1 MAGRQLG
8 PLFCIYVVI
17 MPCFIFV
24 EPSDDG
30 WIVRGDFEGGPLNFA
45 TGARAEQ
52 AARDLAH
59 RLADAGEPV
68 VLEIRLRD
76 GARGGRFLFPPYG
89 GEPGAI
95 PAQRA

>member
-1 MAGRQLG
+1 MT
-8 PLFCIYVVI
+8 

-24 EPSDDG
+24 EPSSDG
-30 WIVRGDFEGGPLNFA
+30 WIVRGDFRGGPLQFP

-68 VLEIRLRD
+68 VLDIRLRD
-76 GARGGRFLFPPYG
+76 GARAGRFLFPPHAAG
-89 GEPGAI
+89 TEAPLAL
-95 PAQRA
+95 RA

>member
-1 MAGRQLG
+1 MT
-8 PLFCIYVVI
+8 

-24 EPSDDG
+24 EPSGDG
-30 WIVRGDFEGGPLNFA
+30 WIVRGDFRGRPLQFP

-76 GARGGRFLFPPYG
+76 GARAGRFLFPPH
-89 GEPGAI
+89 GEQTEA
-95 PAQRA
+95 ALALRA

>member
-1 MAGRQLG
+1 
-8 PLFCIYVVI
+8 

-24 EPSDDG
+24 EPSSDG
-30 WIVRGDFEGGPLNFA
+30 WIVRGDFRGGPLQFP

-76 GARGGRFLFPPYG
+76 GARAGRFLFPPHG
-89 GEPGAI
+89 TQTEA
-95 PAQRA
+95 ALALRA